1 MSQPEASSNPPDS
14 IFEALGKTINDA
26 FETLSVRL
34 HEASLGLW
42 IFGNL
47 IPLIL
52 SILAGEV
59 VYMHKQIM
67 FN

>member
-1 MSQPEASSNPPDS
+1 MSQPEASSNRPDS
-14 IFEALGKTINDA
+14 IFEALGKNINDA
-26 FETLSVRL
+26 FATLFVRL
-34 HEASLGLW
+34 HKASLGLM

-47 IPLIL
+47 IPLIF
-52 SILAGEV
+52 SMLAGEV